1 LIAGVVCALI
11 ANPRGSGIRQ
21 EFRSLFQCDSQDI
34 NRMISS
40 VLLLLAAMLFSI
52 IKPVELDSDAAFNCN
67 HSSLAVTAS
76 FSQF

>member
-1 LIAGVVCALI
+1 M
-11 ANPRGSGIRQ
+11 
-21 EFRSLFQCDSQDI
+21 FQCDSQDI